1 MSLVLL
7 HRCAR
12 KTVNPESVA
21 AFSSQS
27 CPGSNNVLCP
37 SFFNKNPRN
46 LERLRIAYKC
56 EGYSLEKPG
65 RNFWHKFIPIC
76 VQAFSLCLPVNTLNM
91 VLESPIRAACT
102 AQCNL
107 PDLSI
112 LTMSWDDYITI
123 FHDYVLGEIVED
135 ERSGI
140 GWTLLGEI
148 VEDERSG
155 IGWTLLGEIVE
166 DERSGIGWT
175 LLGEIVEDERLV
187 LERLSRHIRASIV
200 HQSGSAVVTASTT
213 EWALNKFLY
222 STVDMAAYQ
231 SLARVFSQR
240 CLESGITEVYCNME
254 AKPGSKP
261 IVNRDQLTADINKPL
276 LNRDQLT
283 ADINKPLLNRDQPT
297 ADINK
302 PLLNRDQLTADINKP
317 LLNRDQLTADIKVA
331 SFLSGV
337 EQGGVVLSEPGRFR
351 PHRPWNLNKPE
362 KPWEVIE

>member
-91 VLESPIRAACT
+91 VQESPIRAACT

-123 FHDYVLGEIVED
+123 GVTHLRVHPVVPLHYAIRQTECHDGKV
-135 ERSGI
+135 
-140 GWTLLGEI
+140 
-148 VEDERSG
+148 
-155 IGWTLLGEIVE
+155 
-166 DERSGIGWT
+166 
-175 LLGEIVEDERLV
+175 
-187 LERLSRHIRASIV
+187 RAQWLPSP
-200 HQSGSAVVTASTT
+200 SVV
-213 EWALNKFLY
+213 
-222 STVDMAAYQ
+222 V
-231 SLARVFSQR
+231 
-240 CLESGITEVYCNME
+240 
-254 AKPGSKP
+254 
-261 IVNRDQLTADINKPL
+261 
-276 LNRDQLT
+276 
-283 ADINKPLLNRDQPT
+283 
-297 ADINK
+297 
-302 PLLNRDQLTADINKP
+302 
-317 LLNRDQLTADIKVA
+317 
-331 SFLSGV
+331 
-337 EQGGVVLSEPGRFR
+337 
-351 PHRPWNLNKPE
+351 
-362 KPWEVIE
+362 